1 MAGLLERRPLLVL
14 TAANALFHFANAPML
29 PLLGQKLALAHPGA
43 ESAFISACIIT
54 AQVVTIP
61 TALLV
66 GWKANSW
73 GRKSLLLIGFGA
85 LPIRAALFT
94 VSDNEVWLVSLQVL
108 DGVAAGTLDAL
119 IPLVLADVMLG
130 TGRYNAA
137 RGVLG
142 TVQGI
147 AGSLSNAAAGFLVV
161 STGYNAT
168 FLALS
173 TVGVVAWLVL
183 LAAMPETG
191 RNVDGRRAALAPS
204 DTR

>member
-1 MAGLLERRPLLVL
+1 MRS
-14 TAANALFHFANAPML
+14 AAPIAVML
-29 PLLGQKLALAHPGA
+29 DGSK
-43 ESAFISACIIT
+43 
-54 AQVVTIP
+54 
-61 TALLV
+61 
-66 GWKANSW
+66 
-73 GRKSLLLIGFGA
+73 
-85 LPIRAALFT
+85 
-94 VSDNEVWLVSLQVL
+94 
-108 DGVAAGTLDAL
+108 GVAAGTLDAL

-191 RNVDGRRAALAPS
+191 RNADARKAALAP
-204 DTR
+204 TG

>member
-1 MAGLLERRPLLVL
+1 
-14 TAANALFHFANAPML
+14 ML
-29 PLLGQKLALAHPGA
+29 PLLGQKLALAHPGV
-43 ESAFISACIIT
+43 ETAFISACIIT
-54 AQVVTIP
+54 AQLVTIP
-61 TALLV
+61 VALLV

-73 GRKSLLLIGFGA
+73 GRKTLLLIGFGA
-85 LPIRAALFT
+85 LPIRGALFT

-161 STGYNAT
+161 STGYSAT

-191 RNVDGRRAALAPS
+191 RNVDGRRAAVAPS
-204 DTR
+204 G

>member
-1 MAGLLERRPLLVL
+1 M
-14 TAANALFHFANAPML
+14 
-29 PLLGQKLALAHPGA
+29 
-43 ESAFISACIIT
+43 
-54 AQVVTIP
+54 
-61 TALLV
+61 
-66 GWKANSW
+66 
-73 GRKSLLLIGFGA
+73 
-85 LPIRAALFT
+85 
-94 VSDNEVWLVSLQVL
+94 SLQVL

-147 AGSLSNAAAGFLVV
+147 AGSLSNAAADPRGKHWIQQP
-161 STGYNAT
+161 

-183 LAAMPETG
+183 LAAMPKLAEI
-191 RNVDGRRAALAPS
+191 DGRSSLRTYRLRTLAQARLARWLRPVR
-204 DTR
+204 TP